1 VALTS
6 VLCLC
11 FGCEATITSSISE
24 SQANA
29 IVVALDAQGIGA
41 AKAASVGANEGWDVS
56 VPNDDVGAA
65 LSILRALDLPREQA
79 PGLAEVF
86 GEPTLVPTAT
96 EEQARF
102 LAAQSGELA
111 RSIESIDGVLN
122 ARVHLALP
130 AGRDFAFDEARPTPR
145 ASVLVRV
152 RSGTRVDEASVQAL
166 VAGAIPELSEEAVAV
181 ITVEAAEVAPRQSSL
196 VRIGP
201 IAVSRGSAPIL
212 KAVVG
217 GALGLSALLALA
229 LIMSWVRLR
238 RPRPETEKGDET

>member
-1 VALTS
+1 
-6 VLCLC
+6 
-11 FGCEATITSSISE
+11 
-24 SQANA
+24 
-29 IVVALDAQGIGA
+29 
-41 AKAASVGANEGWDVS
+41 
-56 VPNDDVGAA
+56 
-65 LSILRALDLPREQA
+65 
-79 PGLAEVF
+79 
-86 GEPTLVPTAT
+86 
-96 EEQARF
+96 
-102 LAAQSGELA
+102 
-111 RSIESIDGVLN
+111 
-122 ARVHLALP
+122 
-130 AGRDFAFDEARPTPR
+130 
-145 ASVLVRV
+145 
-152 RSGTRVDEASVQAL
+152 VDEASVQAL